1 MEEQDVKKVSVV
13 KTDDVEVDDEELR
26 DALAEAAEEADEELT
41 SQGEYSKE
49 TIDKLLEFIKKE
61 RNIGLVATTL
71 GLNEYEVLGLVHD
84 LKDSGMN
91 IIVKKYDDGFHILNL
106 GDTIDKDV
114 STYSFETDDSNEFR
128 FVAISDTR
136 LGSKSQQLTI
146 LNDIYRK
153 AQEMGIHNVII
164 CGNISAGLKPMTDDS
179 NFVQDSQAQ
188 VDYIVANFPKYE
200 GITTYFIS
208 GKLDDKHISK
218 NNINLGMRVA
228 QQRPDMIYLG
238 EDICDIK
245 IDRVKMQVMSSKLAK
260 TYTSSYRT
268 QQTLDA
274 YRSEDKPDVLVYGGL
289 LQMEKYSYRDVK
301 VISVPSVCAT
311 DQEMKTKR
319 YANTVGAWYVTI
331 KTNEKGLLDSVSA
344 IDSPYYV
351 TNKEDF
357 KGSKINIVTGDTN
370 NKPDL
375 DNANVADALRYF
387 KFVRNGMSID
397 AYMAKFNISYKKLQ
411 GLLYIW
417 ELCGKEVELVPSGS
431 DIVFKKNVTRKVSL
445 DKSNPDDLIYS
456 EILVVSDTHF
466 GNNQQQLHLL
476 NELYQEAYNRGI
488 RTVLHVG
495 DMTDGN
501 YPNRQENPRLQFLH
515 NFDEQVGYVVDMY
528 PYVDG
533 MKTYY
538 ILGSHDE
545 THYKNGGATVNKW
558 VSKCRD
564 DMEFLGQDTG
574 AIVVEG
580 VKYVLDHPGGGSAQA
595 LSYKPQKRID
605 ILESHNKPKVLL
617 IGHYHKSY
625 HFVYRNVQCLEVPA
639 LCAKTQ
645 FQQKQGL
652 VNSVGGYF
660 LKVWSDKKGN
670 IQYFEPEEIVYGPKD
685 FWDEAGKDRK
695 KVKQL
700 RIEHG
705 IY

>member
-1 MEEQDVKKVSVV
+1 MAKK
-13 KTDDVEVDDEELR
+13 KTDITTEEKI
-26 DALAEAAEEADEELT
+26 EKEEELT
-41 SQGEYSKE
+41 EEEIEAIEDEVAETREFSKE

-61 RNIGLVATTL
+61 KKIAEVSSAL
-71 GLNEYEVLGLVHD
+71 GLNDFEVLGLVHD
-84 LKDSGMN
+84 LKDSGLN
-91 IIVKKYDDGFHILNL
+91 IIVKQYDDGFHLLNQ
-106 GDTIDKDV
+106 GDVIDQDV
-114 STYSFETDDSNEFR
+114 STYSFESDDANEFK

-136 LGSKSQQLTI
+136 LGSKSQQLAI

-153 AQEMGIHNVII
+153 AQGMGIPNVIV

-188 VDYIVANFPKYE
+188 VDYIVANWPRFE

-208 GKLDDKHISK
+208 GKLDDKHITK

-228 QQRPDMIYLG
+228 QQRPDMVYLG
-238 EDICDIK
+238 EDICDIS
-245 IDRVKMQVMSSKLAK
+245 IDRVKMQVMASKLAK

-274 YRSEDKPDVLVYGGL
+274 YRSEDKPDVLLYGGL
-289 LQMEKYSYRDVK
+289 LQMEKYTYRDVK
-301 VISVPSVCAT
+301 CISVPSVVAT

-319 YANTVGAWYVTI
+319 YANTVGAWYVTV
-331 KTNEKGLLDSVSA
+331 KTNEKGLLDSISA

-351 TNKEDF
+351 TNKQDF
-357 KGSKINIVTGDTN
+357 KGTSLNVSTTGNT
-370 NKPDL
+370 KPDL
-375 DNANVADALRYF
+375 DSASIENALRYF

-397 AYMAKFNISYKKLQ
+397 AYMAKFNVSYKELQ

-417 ELCGKEVELVPSGS
+417 EMCGKEVDLVPNGNE
-431 DIVFKKNVTRKVSL
+431 IVFKKNVARKVSYSKA
-445 DKSNPDDLIYS
+445 DPDDLTYS

-466 GNNQQQLHLL
+466 GNNRQQLHLL

-488 RTVLHVG
+488 RNVLHVG

-515 NFDEQVGYVVDMY
+515 NFDEQAGYVVEMY
-528 PYVDG
+528 PYIDG
-533 MKTYY
+533 MTTYY

-545 THYKNGGATVNKW
+545 THYKNGGATVSKW
-558 VSKCRD
+558 VSMARP
-564 DMEFLGQDTG
+564 DMVFLGQDTG
-574 AIVVEG
+574 EIVIDG
-580 VKYVLDHPGGGSAQA
+580 VKYVLDHPGGGSAQG
-595 LSYKPQKRID
+595 LSYKPQKRIEV
-605 ILESHNKPKVLL
+605 LESHQKPKVLL

-652 VNSVGGYF
+652 VNNVGGYF
-660 LKVWSDKKGN
+660 LKVWSDKKGH
-670 IQYFEPEEIVYGPKD
+670 IQYFEPEEIVYGAKD
-685 FWDEAGKDRK
+685 FWDEAGKDKK

>member
-1 MEEQDVKKVSVV
+1 MGKSIDTTEE
-13 KTDDVEVDDEELR
+13 VERLEEI
-26 DALAEAAEEADEELT
+26 EEVEEEIL
-41 SQGEYSKE
+41 SQKEYTKE
-49 TIDKLLEFIKKE
+49 IIDKLLELIKKE
-61 RNIGLVATTL
+61 RHISQISSALE
-71 GLNEYEVLGLVHD
+71 LNDFEVLGLVHD
-84 LKDSGMN
+84 LIDSGMN
-91 IIVKKYDDGFHILNL
+91 IIVKQYDDGFHLLNQ
-106 GDTIDKDV
+106 GDVIDKDI
-114 STYSFETDDSNEFR
+114 STYSFETDASNEFK
-128 FVAISDTR
+128 FVAISDVR
-136 LGSKSQQLTI
+136 LGSKSQQLAI

-153 AQEMGIHNVII
+153 AQEMGIHNVIV
-164 CGNISAGLKPMTDDS
+164 CGNISAGLKPMIDDS

-188 VDYIVANFPKYE
+188 VDYIVSNYPRYD

-218 NNINLGMRVA
+218 NNINLGMRVS
-228 QQRPDMIYLG
+228 QQRPDMVYLG
-238 EDICDIK
+238 EDICDIS
-245 IDRVKMQVMSSKLAK
+245 IDRVKMQVMSAKLAK

-274 YRSEDKPDVLVYGGL
+274 YRSEDKPDVLLYGGL
-289 LQMEKYSYRDVK
+289 LQMEKYTYRDVK
-301 VISVPSVCAT
+301 CISVPSVCAT

-319 YANTVGAWYVTI
+319 YANTVGAWYVTV
-331 KTNEKGLLDSVSA
+331 KTNEKGLLDSVNA

-351 TNKEDF
+351 TNKQDF
-357 KGSKINIVTGDTN
+357 KGTSINVNTHSSK
-370 NKPDL
+370 PSL
-375 DNANVADALRYF
+375 DSASVENALKYF
-387 KFVRNGMSID
+387 RFIRNGMSID
-397 AYMAKFNISYKKLQ
+397 AYMAKFGISYKELQ

-417 ELCGKEVELVPSGS
+417 EMCGKEVDIVPSGS
-431 DIVFKKNVTRKVSL
+431 DMVFKKNVTRKVSYN
-445 DKSNPDDLIYS
+445 KTCPDDLTYS

-466 GNNQQQLHLL
+466 GNNHQQLHLL
-476 NELYQEAYNRGI
+476 NDLYQEAYNRGI
-488 RTVLHVG
+488 TTVLHVG

-501 YPNRQENPRLQFLH
+501 YPNRQENPRQQFLH

-528 PYVDG
+528 PFIDG

-558 VSKCRD
+558 VSLCRP
-564 DMEFLGQDTG
+564 DMEYLGQDTG
-574 AIVVEG
+574 AIVIDG

-652 VNSVGGYF
+652 INNVGGYF

-670 IQYFEPEEIVYGPKD
+670 IQYFEPEEIVYSEKD
-685 FWDEAGKDRK
+685 FWDEPGKDRR
-695 KVKQL
+695 KVKKL
-700 RIEHG
+700 EIKHG

>member
-1 MEEQDVKKVSVV
+1 MAKKKVEI
-13 KTDDVEVDDEELR
+13 TTEEKI
-26 DALAEAAEEADEELT
+26 DKVEELT
-41 SQGEYSKE
+41 EEEIEAIEEEVAETREFSKE
-49 TIDKLLEFIKKE
+49 TIDKLLELIKKE
-61 RNIGLVATTL
+61 KKIAEVSSAL
-71 GLNEYEVLGLVHD
+71 GLNDFEVLGLVHD
-84 LKDSGMN
+84 LKDSGIN
-91 IIVKKYDDGFHILNL
+91 IIVKQYDDGFHLLNQ
-106 GDTIDKDV
+106 GDVIDQDV
-114 STYSFETDDSNEFR
+114 STYSFESDDANEFK
-128 FVAISDTR
+128 FVAISDVR
-136 LGSKSQQLTI
+136 LGSKSQQLAI

-153 AQEMGIHNVII
+153 AQEMGIHNVIV

-188 VDYIVANFPKYE
+188 VDYIVANYPRYE

-208 GKLDDKHISK
+208 GKLDDKHITK

-228 QQRPDMIYLG
+228 QQRPDMVYLG
-238 EDICDIK
+238 EDICDIS
-245 IDRVKMQVMSSKLAK
+245 IDRVKMQVMSAKLAK

-274 YRSEDKPDVLVYGGL
+274 YRSEDKPDVLLYGGL
-289 LQMEKYSYRDVK
+289 LQMEKYTYRDVK
-301 VISVPSVCAT
+301 CISVPSVVAT

-319 YANTVGAWYVTI
+319 YANTVGAWYVTV
-331 KTNEKGLLDSVSA
+331 KTNEKGLLESVSA

-351 TNKEDF
+351 TNKQDF
-357 KGSKINIVTGDTN
+357 KGTSLNVSTTGAS
-370 NKPDL
+370 KPDL
-375 DNANVADALRYF
+375 DSASIDNALRYF

-397 AYMAKFNISYKKLQ
+397 AYMAKFNVSYKELQ

-417 ELCGKEVELVPSGS
+417 EMCGKEVDLVPNGNE
-431 DIVFKKNVTRKVSL
+431 IVFKKNVARKVSYSKA
-445 DKSNPDDLIYS
+445 DPDDLTYS

-466 GNNQQQLHLL
+466 GNNKQQLHLL

-501 YPNRQENPRLQFLH
+501 YPNRPESPRLQFAH
-515 NFDEQVGYVVDMY
+515 NFDEQVGYVAEMY
-528 PYVDG
+528 PYIDG

-558 VSKCRD
+558 VSICRP

-574 AIVVEG
+574 AIVVDG
-580 VKYVLDHPGGGSAQA
+580 VKYVMDHPGGGSAQS

-652 VNSVGGYF
+652 VNNVGGYF
-660 LKVWSDKKGN
+660 LKVWSDKKGH
-670 IQYFEPEEIVYGPKD
+670 IQYFEPEEIVFGAKD
-685 FWDEAGKDRK
+685 FWDEAGKDKK